1 MDDKEVLS
9 DGRVIQRIVWQLPEP
24 TPERPHGLKYRL
36 YCGKEGRCIVRYD
49 NETGKGD
56 HVHYGEENERS
67 YGFISFASSAEFV
80 GTDLRRIYASDS
92 FKQLFSAITE
102 KRMELI
108 RFVAAREGL
117 NTRQLAQALGRDYKN
132 VYKDVRELCSYG
144 LLEKDEKGGVNAP
157 YDEIV
162 IRAGLRDTQAA

>member
-1 MDDKEVLS
+1 MKTIEISVMDPKEDLARVVVLARRI
-9 DGRVIQRIVWQLPEP
+9 DG
-24 TPERPHGLKYRL
+24 
-36 YCGKEGRCIVRYD
+36 
-49 NETGKGD
+49 
-56 HVHYGEENERS
+56 GESLSEAVPKL
-67 YGFISFASSAEFV
+67 SFAS
-80 GTDLRRIYASDS
+80 L
-92 FKQLFSAITE
+92 KQLFSAITE

-144 LLEKDEKGGVNAP
+144 LLEKDDKGGVNAP

>member
-1 MDDKEVLS
+1 MKTIEISVMDPKEDLARVVVLARRI
-9 DGRVIQRIVWQLPEP
+9 DGSESLSEAVPKL
-24 TPERPHGLKYRL
+24 
-36 YCGKEGRCIVRYD
+36 
-49 NETGKGD
+49 N
-56 HVHYGEENERS
+56 
-67 YGFISFASSAEFV
+67 FAS
-80 GTDLRRIYASDS
+80 L
-92 FKQLFSAITE
+92 KQLFSAITE